1 LFLFA
6 VFAFVRLSVVFAFVR
21 ACGCVRFVSV
31 VFGLF
36 LFCGF
41 RVRAVFFFFFF
52 LFAINRVIIIIAS
65 RVLSCVASCRGSCKL
80 YPVLGRV

>member
-1 LFLFA
+1 LICAGRVPIVIIIHVRVFAFICLLFLFA

-41 RVRAVFFFFFF
+41 RVRAVVFFC
-52 LFAINRVIIIIAS
+52 LRSTV
-65 RVLSCVASCRGSCKL
+65 
-80 YPVLGRV
+80 